1 VARSDTSD
9 EEERSDHTLHEV
21 PSCNEGT
28 SENNI
33 QDRDFWARPRA
44 HGSTSVHDSYKRM
57 VDEPLTQEAGTF
69 LATKSAP
76 HAFLVVHVEEGGSR
90 VVDLPDGVDV
100 TFGRSRGATV
110 HVDSEKVSRMHAK
123 VRRTGDAIEV
133 EDLGSKNGTRVNGDK
148 IEGARRL
155 ANGDELQIGS
165 IYAVVGLASSLR
177 AASPI
182 ADDAAGEARLLAE
195 VDRSVRY
202 HRPLAVAIVRVPS
215 ESVID
220 AMARSLRPMDLLA
233 EDAGD
238 DYLVILPEL
247 DRANGETALERLLDF
262 ARAANTPVMSALAVC
277 PDDGTTVETLISE
290 LRARLRSGSR
300 ARVAT
305 TPAETVPGQPIVL
318 DPAMRRVYSL
328 VERIADT
335 AMTCL
340 ILGETGVGK
349 ELVAEAIHK
358 RSARR
363 DKPLIKL
370 NCAALPETLL
380 ESELFGYERGAFTGA
395 ERRKVG
401 FFEAAD
407 GGTLFLDE
415 IGEMPL
421 ALQAKL
427 LRVLER
433 KVITRVGGTTEVAT
447 NARLIAATHR
457 DLEAEVRAGR
467 FRQDL
472 MFRIG
477 GFTLVVPPLRDRAA
491 EIVPLAEHFA
501 RSTAAEQGRPA
512 PALAESARDAL
523 TGYAWPGN
531 VRELRNAVERA
542 LVLCGDVIEAADLP
556 EKLRDAAQRVRPV
569 ASAADMRGHLAEVER
584 AAIVAALETEGQNQT
599 RAARRLGLSRR
610 ALIYK
615 MEKYGLKPPPS
626 RADS

>member
-1 VARSDTSD
+1 
-9 EEERSDHTLHEV
+9 
-21 PSCNEGT
+21 
-28 SENNI
+28 
-33 QDRDFWARPRA
+33 
-44 HGSTSVHDSYKRM
+44 M

-69 LATKSAP
+69 LATRTSP

-90 VVDLPDGVDV
+90 VIDLPDGIDV
-100 TFGRSRGATV
+100 TFGRSRAATV
-110 HVDSEKVSRMHAK
+110 HVDSEKVSRLHAK
-123 VRRTGDAIEV
+123 VRRTGDDIEV

-148 IEGARRL
+148 IEGPRKL

-182 ADDAAGEARLLAE
+182 ADDAAGEARLVAE

-202 HRPLAVAIVRVPS
+202 HRPLAVAIVRVPG

-247 DRANGETALERLLDF
+247 DRANGEVALERLLDF
-262 ARAANTPVMSALAVC
+262 ARAANTQVMSALAVC

-290 LRARLRSGSR
+290 LRARLRSGTRS
-300 ARVAT
+300 RVAT
-305 TPAETVPGQPIVL
+305 APVELKPGQPIVL

-363 DKPLIKL
+363 EKPLIKL

-433 KVITRVGGTTEVAT
+433 KVITRVGGTTEVST

-457 DLEAEVRAGR
+457 DLEAEVRSGR

-477 GFTLVVPPLRDRAA
+477 GFPLVVPPLRDRAA
-491 EIVPLAEHFA
+491 EIGPLAEHFA
-501 RSTAAEQGRPA
+501 RNAAAEQGRPA
-512 PALAESARDAL
+512 P
-523 TGYAWPGN
+523 
-531 VRELRNAVERA
+531 
-542 LVLCGDVIEAADLP
+542 
-556 EKLRDAAQRVRPV
+556 
-569 ASAADMRGHLAEVER
+569 
-584 AAIVAALETEGQNQT
+584 
-599 RAARRLGLSRR
+599 
-610 ALIYK
+610 
-615 MEKYGLKPPPS
+615 
-626 RADS
+626 